1 MGSAF
6 QPHGFG
12 SIEFAWAL
20 KWKNMGISLTCCESF
35 GLLLHEWLAE
45 WNAVEIE
52 VWIFDWVFSVMSK
65 SG

>member
-1 MGSAF
+1 
-6 QPHGFG
+6 
-12 SIEFAWAL
+12 
-20 KWKNMGISLTCCESF
+20 MGISLTCCESF

>member
-1 MGSAF
+1 MRSAF
-6 QPHGFG
+6 QPHDFD
-12 SIEFAWAL
+12 SVEFAGAL
-20 KWKNMGISLTCCESF
+20 KWKNMGFFHTCCESF

-52 VWIFDWVFSVMSK
+52 VRIFDWVFRVVSK